1 MNSILITGGAGFV
14 GAHLALGLKRAYPG
28 ARVVALDNLHRKGS
42 ELNPARLAAAGVE
55 FVRGDVRNPADLDAV
70 GPVELLIE
78 CSAEPSVQA
87 GITSSPRYV
96 IDTNLVGAINC
107 FEYAREQ
114 KAGVVFLSTSRVY
127 PIKKLAALRYTETL
141 TRFELM
147 DGQPFEGASARGV
160 AENFSL
166 DGPRSIYG
174 TTKLSAEL
182 LLQEYSSQ
190 YGIPAVIDRCGVIAG
205 PGQFGKVDQ
214 GIVTLWVARHF
225 FDGKLSYIGYGG
237 TGKQVRDVLHV
248 DDLLRLVL
256 IQIERL
262 DTYHAEIFNVGGGVG
277 NAVSLCELTEK
288 CARLTGK
295 TLEIAAVPET
305 RAADVPIYVTDN
317 TKVSARTGW
326 RPEKSV
332 DDVLANIHWWISENE
347 GELRPIFC
355 E

>member
-1 MNSILITGGAGFV
+1 MN
-14 GAHLALGLKRAYPG
+14 P
-28 ARVVALDNLHRKGS
+28 
-42 ELNPARLAAAGVE
+42 PRLAAAGVE

-70 GPVELLIE
+70 GPVELVIE

-127 PIKKLAALRYTETL
+127 PIEKLAALQYVETP
-141 TRFELM
+141 TRFELT
-147 DGQPFEGASARGV
+147 DAQPFEGASARGV
-160 AENFSL
+160 AETFPL

-174 TTKLSAEL
+174 ATKLSAEL
-182 LLQEYSSQ
+182 LLQEYSAQ

-214 GIVTLWVARHF
+214 GVVTLWAARHHF
-225 FDGKLSYIGYGG
+225 GGALSYIGYGG
-237 TGKQVRDVLHV
+237 AGKQVRDVLHV

-256 IQIERL
+256 IQIEQL
-262 DTYHAEIFNVGGGVG
+262 DAYRGEVFNVGGGAE
-277 NAVSLCELTEK
+277 NAVSLRELTEK
-288 CARLTGK
+288 CAGLSGR
-295 TLEIAAVPET
+295 TLEIASVPET

-317 TKVSARTGW
+317 GKISARTGW

-332 DDVLANIHWWISENE
+332 DDVLADVFWWLKQNE
-347 GELRPIFC
+347 AELRPVLS
-355 E
+355 